1 MECEEFILSDWSP
14 PDNPI
19 QFRRPQD
26 DVDADSHHNSHH
38 NHHHIDLHQDDVDA
52 RDREPRV
59 QWADEEEE
67 VVGAGMGPAHGG
79 ESRRPGT
86 FIIIVGIE
94 SCIGICTN
102 QYDL

>member
-1 MECEEFILSDWSP
+1 MTVVENLAPNNHD
-14 PDNPI
+14 DLH
-19 QFRRPQD
+19 QD
-26 DVDADSHHNSHH
+26 DVDSHHNSHY
-38 NHHHIDLHQDDVDA
+38 NSHHIDLHQDDVDA

-94 SCIGICTN
+94 SCIGILPISMIYN
-102 QYDL
+102 ILH

>member
-1 MECEEFILSDWSP
+1 MSMTVVENLAP
-14 PDNPI
+14 NNDN
-19 QFRRPQD
+19 D
-26 DVDADSHHNSHH
+26 
-38 NHHHIDLHQDDVDA
+38 DLHQDDVDA

-79 ESRRPGT
+79 ESRWPGT

>member
-1 MECEEFILSDWSP
+1 MPVVENLAPNNHADLH
-14 PDNPI
+14 
-19 QFRRPQD
+19 QD
-26 DVDADSHHNSHH
+26 DVDANSHHNSHH

-67 VVGAGMGPAHGG
+67 VVRAGMGPAHGG

-94 SCIGICTN
+94 SCIGIGILPISMIYN
-102 QYDL
+102 ILH

>member
-1 MECEEFILSDWSP
+1 MSMPMVENLAPNNYD
-14 PDNPI
+14 
-19 QFRRPQD
+19 
-26 DVDADSHHNSHH
+26 
-38 NHHHIDLHQDDVDA
+38 DLHQDDVDA

-79 ESRRPGT
+79 ESRWPGT

-94 SCIGICTN
+94 SCIGIGICTN